1 MPFGQA
7 PWQFWAVLSALFAAL
22 TAIFAKIGV
31 ENVNSDLATLI
42 RTLVVI
48 CVLALIVS
56 VTGQLQDPSKISGR
70 TYLFLLLSGLGTGAS
85 WLCYFRA
92 LKLGNAAQVA
102 PIDKLSVVIVAILG
116 VVLLGEKLSMVN
128 WLGVLLVAGGA
139 ILVRTP
145 LERDGNER
153 VIEPRCRLDTSPSS
167 AKLARLLAMRWSMDR
182 QGIWTLFDSET
193 RRLSN
198 SNCREHAESGLVIA
212 PFANS
217 GSL

>member
-1 MPFGQA
+1 
-7 PWQFWAVLSALFAAL
+7 
-22 TAIFAKIGV
+22 
-31 ENVNSDLATLI
+31 
-42 RTLVVI
+42 
-48 CVLALIVS
+48 VLALIVS

-139 ILVRTP
+139 ILVALR
-145 LERDGNER
+145 
-153 VIEPRCRLDTSPSS
+153 
-167 AKLARLLAMRWSMDR
+167 
-182 QGIWTLFDSET
+182 
-193 RRLSN
+193 
-198 SNCREHAESGLVIA
+198 
-212 PFANS
+212 
-217 GSL
+217 